1 MPFFT
6 STSKSKKDFLVEIN
20 KFFPDLPIK
29 KTTLRLLYA
38 LLNVKKNKNKS
49 SLTME
54 IKIIP
59 RGVNPPFILT
69 DDNIFDL
76 FNSDLWS
83 TVVRIT
89 KNCIGTI
96 NKFLRRSCC
105 TNVINFIKAFN
116 ASIKPVL
123 EDQGVQDLN
132 SCNIVLENND
142 PTNIFYPCEASHD
155 SYNVID
161 MFLKCWDH
169 ESSTASELLRQR
181 QQPTTHEDKYED
193 EDYDAV
199 RRVWDV
205 GGRKRTRRRQKR
217 VRSRQPPR
225 SRSRVRQPRR
235 RRTK

>member
-1 MPFFT
+1 
-6 STSKSKKDFLVEIN
+6 
-20 KFFPDLPIK
+20 
-29 KTTLRLLYA
+29 
-38 LLNVKKNKNKS
+38 
-49 SLTME
+49 ME
-54 IKIIP
+54 IQITP
-59 RGVNPPFILT
+59 SGMDPPFILT
-69 DDNIFDL
+69 DDTIFLL
-76 FNSDLWS
+76 FDSDIWS

-105 TNVINFIKAFN
+105 TDVINFIKAFN

-132 SCNIVLENND
+132 YCNIVLENKD
-142 PTNIFYPCEASHD
+142 PTNIFYPCEASY
-155 SYNVID
+155 SYDEID
-161 MFLKCWDH
+161 MFLKCWNH
-169 ESSTASELLRQR
+169 KSMTASELLRQR

-225 SRSRVRQPRR
+225 SRSRVRQPPRR